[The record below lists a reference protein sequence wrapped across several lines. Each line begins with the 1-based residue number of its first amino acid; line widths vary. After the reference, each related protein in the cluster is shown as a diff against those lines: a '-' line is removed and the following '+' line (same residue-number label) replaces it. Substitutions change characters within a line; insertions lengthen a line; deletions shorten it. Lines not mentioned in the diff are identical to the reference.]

1 MLSFLRQCA
10 WMDGCWLMYS
20 GSS

>member
-1 MLSFLRQCA
+1 MLLFLRQCA